1 MATNLINCF
10 YSPVQLALDKVL
22 KSFIAEGNDTY
33 KDGIWRLSS
42 RLGSSNKKLFTYTTS
57 GITLNSE
64 KIVMISSEDVEVTG
78 DVRLNPLCDFKN
90 SLFNSD
96 KLTAW
101 GDNRVVADT
110 SDYKHM
116 RKTIT
121 TLENTEAGEYNNP
134 VTYVT
139 DTGRCLGTMK
149 NIFSTV
155 DCKDNLTSGVCCYQ
169 EYNLEDTQC
178 YGFHSNIEGLTGE
191 FEVILSNDR
200 LHCQAKKNIR
210 TGKLTYIEET
220 EPLYN
225 VVPSRFSQTVVIGDY
240 IYYLGADNYVHKL
253 NKNTLVEEK
262 KGTTSYSS
270 SANSLFTDGT
280 KLYMNYI
287 DSSRSNSVYTEI
299 YTTNLSEGSN
309 SAYHTTIPEF
319 IKVNSSYPS
328 MYCMISSID
337 NGTKFV
343 LYNTKQKCA
352 VVFTDL
358 TDIAGTVIN
367 EYTQVNIGS
376 TSNSMVSFVLTS
388 KGIYTF
394 WTGYTDSDIGTV
406 SDYSLKVCKNTN
418 GQIFSIA
425 EWETAFVNDGS
436 VQAEFTLCE

>member
-1 MATNLINCF
+1 MSGKLINCYF
-10 YSPVQLALDKVL
+10 TPVQLALDNVL
-22 KSFIAEGNDTY
+22 NSFIAEGNDTY

-42 RLGSSNKKLFTYTTS
+42 RLGSNNQKLFAYSTS
-57 GITLNSE
+57 GITLNSG
-64 KIVMISSEDVEVTG
+64 KFVMVSSEDVEVTENN
-78 DVRLNPLCDFKN
+78 RLNPLCDFKN
-90 SLFNSD
+90 GLFNSD

-121 TLENTEAGEYNNP
+121 TQENTEASDYTNP
-134 VTYVT
+134 ITYIA
-139 DTGRCLGTMK
+139 DAGRCIGTMK
-149 NIFSTV
+149 NVFSTV
-155 DCKDNLTSGVCCYQ
+155 DCKDNLTSGICCYQ
-169 EYNLEDTQC
+169 EYNLENTQC

-191 FEVILSNDR
+191 FEVILSNDSM
-200 LHCQAKKNIR
+200 HCQAKKNIR

-220 EPLYN
+220 DPLYN
-225 VVPSRFSQTVVIGDY
+225 IVPSRFSQAVVIGDY
-240 IYYLGADNYVHKL
+240 IYYLGADKYVHKV

-262 KGTTSYSS
+262 KGTTSYDS

-287 DSSRSNSVYTEI
+287 KSNNYNSVYTEI
-299 YTTNLSEGSN
+299 YTTSLGEGSN

-319 IKVNSSYPS
+319 IKGDSSYPS
-328 MYCMISSID
+328 KYCQIASID

-343 LYNTKQKCA
+343 LFNTNKKCA

-358 TDIAGTVIN
+358 TNIAGSIIN
-367 EYTQVNIGS
+367 EYTQVNVGKTTNEPI
-376 TSNSMVSFVLTS
+376 SFTLTS

-394 WTGYTDSDIGTV
+394 WTGSTGSDIGTV
-406 SDYSLKVCKNTN
+406 SEYSLKVCKNTN

-425 EWETAFVNDGS
+425 EWETAHINDGS
-436 VQAEFTLCE
+436 VQVDITLCE